1 MLFSPHH
8 GDPEQARLMSDLRIM
23 IKPEG
28 QSSILSKCCM
38 TPKYYN
44 RR

>member
-8 GDPEQARLMSDLRIM
+8 GDPEQARLTSDLRMM
-23 IKPEG
+23 IKAVA
-28 QSSILSKCCM
+28 QSSILSKCCI
-38 TPKYYN
+38 TSKYYN